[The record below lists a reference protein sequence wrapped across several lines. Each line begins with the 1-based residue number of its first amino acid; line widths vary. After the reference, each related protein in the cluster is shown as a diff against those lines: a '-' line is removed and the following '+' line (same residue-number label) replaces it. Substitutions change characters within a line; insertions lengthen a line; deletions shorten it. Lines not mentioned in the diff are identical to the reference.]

1 MQVANPTCPERQ
13 KLILESLLRQ
23 DAVKA
28 DLSMGMGPESDLD
41 SLIQA
46 LGHAS
51 IDTDDVS
58 CLCTRKCATVNCPC
72 KKSAK
77 FCGLKCH
84 PKNSKCNNR

>member
-1 MQVANPTCPERQ
+1 MV
-13 KLILESLLRQ
+13 LESLLRQ
-23 DAVKA
+23 DAVKEDA
-28 DLSMGMGPESDLD
+28 SPGVGLESDLD
-41 SLIQA
+41 SLIDA

-51 IDTDDVS
+51 IGADDVS
-58 CLCTRKCATVNCPC
+58 CVCTRKCATVNCPC